1 MTLKKVFAILTL
13 IVIIM
18 PFLPCASFAT
28 NGVYENSRPVNA
40 IDVLNSYGTEQYNS
54 YAEEG
59 MANYAGNQVLV
70 TGTESMGSSQAT
82 TLAGILT
89 FIPYCVSCLMT
100 AAIHGG
106 IPSGQYSQAEGIP
119 YSTTPEGVFT
129 VENLVFNT
137 IELFDANYFLNNA
150 NTINAELKN
159 NVRLWY
165 SGVRIIAIAGSLI
178 TLIYMGIRMAI
189 STVAS
194 DKAKYKK
201 MLYDWI
207 FSFVLIFVLHY
218 VIVFLTNISASLTYI
233 FTANAD
239 QISLEQ
245 KIIQDNISLINS
257 SYGWATAV
265 QTIIYF
271 VLVFYELRFFLM
283 YMKRLF
289 AIGFLIVISP
299 LITITYAIDRAGD
312 NRSQIFNTWF
322 KEIAVNICIQ
332 PLHALLYMVFIYSA
346 GNIAEKVPIVAIA
359 FLMALSRGEK
369 IVKGIFNLRGLQTIH
384 SMSETLKLQKGGA

>member
-1 MTLKKVFAILTL
+1 MIQKKIVAILVL

-18 PFLPCASFAT
+18 QILPCASFAT
-28 NGVYENSRPVNA
+28 DKVYENSKLQNQ
-40 IDVLNSYGTEQYNS
+40 IDVFNSYGLDQFYS
-54 YAEEG
+54 YEENG
-59 MANYAGNQVLV
+59 MANYAGNATLV
-70 TGTESMGSSQAT
+70 QGTENSGASHAT
-82 TLAGILT
+82 TIAGILT

-100 AAIHGG
+100 ATIH
-106 IPSGQYSQAEGIP
+106 SGTAAGE
-119 YSTTPEGVFT
+119 YSTTPEGIFT

-137 IELFDANYFLNNA
+137 IELFDANYFSYNSNIA
-150 NTINAELKN
+150 NTALKQ

-165 SGVRIIAIAGSLI
+165 SGVRVIAIAASII

-189 STVAS
+189 SSAAS

-201 MLYDWI
+201 MLFDWLT
-207 FSFVLIFVLHY
+207 SFVLIFVLHY
-218 VIVFLTNISASLTYI
+218 IIIFITNISASLTYI

-239 QISLEQ
+239 QITLEQ
-245 KIIQDNISLINS
+245 NIIQNNISYINT

-265 QTIIYF
+265 QTVIYF
-271 VLVFYELRFFLM
+271 VIVFYQVRFFLM
-283 YMKRLF
+283 YIKRLF

-332 PLHALLYMVFIYSA
+332 PLHALLYMVFVYSA
-346 GNIAEKVPIVAIA
+346 GAIAEAAPLVAIA

-369 IVKGIFNLRGLQTIH
+369 IVKGIFNLRGLNTIH
-384 SMSETLKLQKGGA
+384 SMSETLKLRRGGA